1 MKRLYLLAAAVVFVA
16 GPALAQAIIE
26 LNPQQE
32 ATLYTELYEGTTTGS
47 GSTDVMVSVGKEIP
61 ETVVLK
67 PVPRTV
73 KVEGVAKYRY
83 AVVGQQV
90 VLVEPESRKI
100 VRIHQ
105 EVELVIVPG
114 LDGSRRCESA
124 GVVFV
129 VHERG
134 G

>member
-1 MKRLYLLAAAVVFVA
+1 MKRLSLLAVAVVFAA

-32 ATLYTELYEGTTTGS
+32 TTLYTELYEGTTTGS

-73 KVEGVAKYRY
+73 KVEGVTKYRY

-100 VRIHQ
+100 VRI
-105 EVELVIVPG
+105 IKK
-114 LDGSRRCESA
+114 SN
-124 GVVFV
+124 
-129 VHERG
+129 
-134 G
+134 